1 MPGLDD
7 RKELGNDAQTVLASL
22 YRDSPGQ
29 GEFIE
34 LRTVRRDGSVR
45 QEFIPHAELTRAA
58 ARAIE
63 LRDSGDVFFGV
74 GLRARQFGGK
84 DAVLEL
90 PAVWIDL
97 DSSEALVELALFP
110 LAPTL
115 VIATGSPGHTHAYWF
130 TREPIDPAVAEAL
143 NRELAQVLGGDP
155 QAVDAAR
162 VLRLPGTL
170 NHKHDP
176 PAEVRLSDFTA
187 KYYTEAELRAALP
200 EAEAA
205 IPTATTRGAA
215 AMPASDSAETSGAVA
230 RILDQLK
237 GVAPASN
244 GWTAHC
250 PAHDDE
256 HPSLSIAEGDD
267 GRCLL
272 KCHAG
277 CSPEDIVH
285 AIDLELSDLFA
296 DDGHAARPSV
306 AAELVAIAERHGAQ
320 LFHNAKHDAFASIP
334 VGGHREDVAITSGT
348 FKRWLRRHFHREQG
362 RVANSQAVSDAVEL
376 LRAIAEFD
384 GPEREVFVRVAAYGD
399 GVVVDL
405 ADDEWR
411 AVRVAPDGVEILIES
426 PVPFIRGPATRA
438 LPAPASGGSLDDLR
452 PFLNVPDDS
461 AWRLIVSF
469 LVAALLGR
477 GPFPVLIL
485 QGEKGSGKSTTA
497 RAIRQVIDPAH
508 PALRGGTPDERE
520 LMVAARTS
528 WVVGFDN
535 LSELSNRPLGFVL
548 QALNRCRLR
557 NPPPLY
563 RRGGDRLRRDAADHA
578 QRDRRPR
585 KSPRPP

>member
-7 RKELGNDAQTVLASL
+7 RKGLGNDAQTVLASL

-63 LRDSGDVFFGV
+63 LRDSGDVYFGV
-74 GLRARQFGGK
+74 GLRARQSGGK

-90 PAVWIDL
+90 PAVWVDL
-97 DSSEALVELALFP
+97 DSSETLVELALFP
-110 LAPTL
+110 LPPTL
-115 VIATGSPGHTHAYWF
+115 VVATGSPGRTHAYWF

-162 VLRLPGTL
+162 ILRLPGTL
-170 NHKHDP
+170 NHKYDP

-200 EAEAA
+200 EAESA
-205 IPTATTRGAA
+205 IPTTTTRGAA

-250 PAHDDE
+250 PAHDDQ

-306 AAELVAIAERHGAQ
+306 AAELVAIAERHGAE
-320 LFHNAKHDAFASIP
+320 LFHDVRHAAFASIP
-334 VGGHREDVAITSGT
+334 VGGHREVVEITSGSVQALAAPPLPSRAGAGR
-348 FKRWLRRHFHREQG
+348 KLPGARRRGRAALRDR
-362 RVANSQAVSDAVEL
+362 RVRRS
-376 LRAIAEFD
+376 RAR
-384 GPEREVFVRVAAYGD
+384 GVRPR
-399 GVVVDL
+399 
-405 ADDEWR
+405 R
-411 AVRVAPDGVEILIES
+411 AVRRRRRRRPRRRRVASRRSSAPDKVEILTES
-426 PVPFIRGPATRA
+426 PVPFVRGPATRA
-438 LPAPASGGSLDDLR
+438 LPVPVSGGSLDEFR
-452 PFLNVPDDS
+452 QFLNVPDDG

-469 LVAALLGR
+469 LVAALVGR

-485 QGEKGSGKSTTA
+485 QGEKGSGKSTAA
-497 RAIRQVIDPAH
+497 RAIRLVSDPAK
-508 PALRGGTPDERE
+508 PALRGGTPDDRD
-520 LMVAARTS
+520 LMIAARTN
-528 WVVGFDN
+528 WVVAFDN
-535 LSELSNRPLGFVL
+535 FSGLTSALGLAL
-548 QALNRCRLR
+548 QALNRRRLR
-557 NPPPLY
+557 DPPPLY
-563 RRGGDRLRRDAADHA
+563 RRGGDRL
-578 QRDRRPR
+578 
-585 KSPRPP
+585 